1 MRTRDGLGWVAMLWL
16 AGCASV
22 PVPPAAVVEAP
33 APPARDL
40 LAEVRAAAADA
51 GDVIEVAPLRDPG
64 VADLLQTAEQAEAG
78 GDLDAAERAI
88 RRAVELA
95 PDDPDL
101 MQRHAEL
108 LLAQRALDEAEQ
120 LAALSYERGPRLGSL
135 CRRNWTTVRLAREE
149 RGDLGGAQT
158 AASRVARCLTE
169 PPVRM

>member
-1 MRTRDGLGWVAMLWL
+1 MRTRNGWVWVGVLSL

-22 PVPPAAVVEAP
+22 PTPPPAMVETP

-51 GDVIEVAPLRDPG
+51 GDVIEVAPLRDSS

-149 RGDLGGAQT
+149 RGDHGGAQT
-158 AASRVARCLTE
+158 AAARVARCLTE